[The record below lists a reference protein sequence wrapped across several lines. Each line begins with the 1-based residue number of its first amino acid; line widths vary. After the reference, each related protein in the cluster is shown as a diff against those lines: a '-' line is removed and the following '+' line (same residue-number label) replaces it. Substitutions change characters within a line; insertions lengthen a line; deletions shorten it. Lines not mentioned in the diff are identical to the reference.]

1 MKDTIRPAIVAVGYD
16 RADSMH
22 RLLSSIGAACF
33 AYDDIPLIISIDRGA
48 HSEDVVKVA
57 QEFQWNYGT
66 KRIIR
71 HSQRQGLRSHI
82 LQCGD
87 LSQQYGA
94 VIILEDDIA
103 VSPWFY
109 HYIDHAVPYYYGDEQ
124 IAGFALYSHQWNG
137 YAKRFF
143 EPVPH
148 AADCYLGQYSVTW
161 GQCWTDRQWMAFR
174 EWYGDGNRVL
184 AANPSVPKEVTGWP
198 ETSWGK
204 YFAHY
209 LAEKNRY
216 YLMPYH
222 ALATNFSETGQHEK
236 APDSRHQVALMMGK
250 RDYRF
255 LPSCE
260 LLRYD
265 MFFES
270 CDVSR
275 YLGEEIRADG
285 ICVDLYGHK
294 CDYGKARYI
303 LTTRTLPYERVRSY
317 GLQMRP
323 HELNIQYGIAGC
335 EIILYDRNKKGKI
348 TKSARRTVMKYD
360 LKGIT
365 LKALACYLILEL
377 PHRLRRK

>member
-1 MKDTIRPAIVAVGYD
+1 MVHNYYQFAGGEDVVFQNEANLLQMCIR
-16 RADSMH
+16 DS
-22 RLLSSIGAACF
+22 
-33 AYDDIPLIISIDRGA
+33 
-48 HSEDVVKVA
+48 SEDVVKVA

-198 ETSWGK
+198 ETSW
-204 YFAHY
+204 
-209 LAEKNRY
+209 R
-216 YLMPYH
+216 
-222 ALATNFSETGQHEK
+222 
-236 APDSRHQVALMMGK
+236 
-250 RDYRF
+250 
-255 LPSCE
+255 
-260 LLRYD
+260 
-265 MFFES
+265 
-270 CDVSR
+270 
-275 YLGEEIRADG
+275 
-285 ICVDLYGHK
+285 CV
-294 CDYGKARYI
+294 
-303 LTTRTLPYERVRSY
+303 
-317 GLQMRP
+317 
-323 HELNIQYGIAGC
+323 
-335 EIILYDRNKKGKI
+335 
-348 TKSARRTVMKYD
+348 
-360 LKGIT
+360 
-365 LKALACYLILEL
+365 
-377 PHRLRRK
+377 